1 MQKKMQKINF
11 LNMSEALKINDKCD
25 VEMMNLIEEFLR
37 FMEVEKGYS
46 NNTLNSYRI
55 DIFYFV
61 DSLFRK
67 NDVVITKKIFSELT
81 VHDFRKW
88 LVERHGNHV
97 NSSNARALACL
108 RSFFNFLSRNELLT
122 NSEIEK
128 IKTPKVVKPLP
139 KAVDQFDIKKI
150 FAAIAEVQK
159 TEWKAKR
166 DVALLTLIY
175 GCGLRI
181 SEALAVS
188 KNSLQNSQTLI
199 VTGKG
204 KKQRM
209 LPLLPIIKQRIEDY
223 LAICPFVVEH
233 ESGIFL
239 GNKGKTYTRYDFDKL
254 IRRIRVM
261 LGLSNTVT
269 THSFRH
275 SFATHLLEAG
285 ADLRSIQDLLGHEN
299 LSTTQ
304 RYTKIDKSRL
314 LNVYEKFQ
322 RR

>member
-1 MQKKMQKINF
+1 
-11 LNMSEALKINDKCD
+11 MSEALNIKGKCD
-25 VEMMNLIEEFLR
+25 VEASNLMEKFFRFL
-37 FMEVEKGYS
+37 EVEKGYS
-46 NNTLNSYRI
+46 ENTLSSYRI

-61 DSLFRK
+61 DFLFRA
-67 NDVVITKKIFSELT
+67 NDALVTRKIFEQLS
-81 VHDFRKW
+81 VYDFRKW
-88 LVERHGNHV
+88 LVERHDNHV

-108 RSFFNFLSRNELLT
+108 RSFFRFLSQNELL
-122 NSEIEK
+122 NNREIEK

-139 KAVDQFDIKKI
+139 KAVDQFDIEKI
-150 FAAIAEVQK
+150 FAAILEVQK
-159 TEWKAKR
+159 VEWKAKR
-166 DVALLTLIY
+166 DLALLTLIY

-209 LPLLPIIKQRIEDY
+209 LPLLPIINKRIEDY
-223 LAICPFVVEH
+223 FSACPFDIDQD
-233 ESGIFL
+233 SGIFL

-254 IRRIRVM
+254 IRKIRVM
-261 LGLSNTVT
+261 LGLSDTVT
-269 THSFRH
+269 IHSFRH

-314 LNVYEKFQ
+314 LSVYEKFQ

>member
-1 MQKKMQKINF
+1 
-11 LNMSEALKINDKCD
+11 MSHPLKIEGKCD
-25 VEMMNLIEEFLR
+25 SAVIELIDKFLR
-37 FMEVEKGYS
+37 FIEVEKGYS
-46 NNTLNSYRI
+46 INTINSYRI
-55 DIFYFV
+55 DIFYFI
-61 DSLFRK
+61 DSLFRAK
-67 NDVVITKKIFSELT
+67 NSPVKKTDLEEIS

-88 LVERHGNHV
+88 LVERRDDHT

-108 RSFFNFLSRNELLT
+108 RSFFKFLSRNELLS

-139 KAVDQFDIKKI
+139 RSVDEFDIKKI
-150 FAAIAEVQK
+150 FAAILQVQK
-159 TEWKAKR
+159 VEWKAKR
-166 DVALLTLIY
+166 DLALLTLIY

-188 KNSLQNSQTLI
+188 KKNLENTQTLI

-209 LPLLPIIKQRIEDY
+209 LPLLPIVKKRIEEY
-223 LAICPFVVEH
+223 LLVCPFVLEPDA
-233 ESGIFL
+233 GIFV
-239 GNKGKTYTRYDFDKL
+239 GSKGKAYSRYDFDRL
-254 IRRIRVM
+254 ISKIRKM
-261 LGLSNTVT
+261 LGLSDTVT
-269 THSFRH
+269 PHSFRH

-304 RYTKIDKSRL
+304 RYTKIDRSRL
-314 LNVYEKFQ
+314 LSVYEKFS